1 MKFAYHP
8 TMCNPAF
15 YLELA
20 KTAEQAGFS
29 TITFPDS
36 ICYPKECD
44 STYPYN
50 DDGSRE
56 FLDGVPFLEPFSIIP
71 ALAAVTNTIEF
82 STSVYKLAPRQA
94 VTTAKFV
101 TTLGVI
107 TNNRFHFGVGVS
119 PWYEDFLATGERW
132 EKRGKRMDEQ
142 IAILKGLMN
151 GEYFSFNGEFYDIP
165 EIKLCP
171 APSAPVPILIGGH
184 SDLALKRAAKLGDGW
199 ISAGVSMDEAKTMIG
214 KINQYRDE
222 FGTLSHPSYQFQI
235 MSEAG
240 YSADGVK
247 QLEELGV
254 TEVIIAFRNAYEGGA
269 DNRTLEGMQAEI
281 HWFADEVIQ
290 KVNNGV

>member
-71 ALAAVTNTIEF
+71 ALAAVTNTLEF

-101 TTLGVI
+101 TSLGVI

-151 GEYFSFNGEFYDIP
+151 GDYFSFKGEFYDIP

-171 APSAPVPILIGGH
+171 APTVPVPILIGGH

-199 ISAGVSMDEAKTMIG
+199 ISAGVTIDEAKTMIG

-222 FGTLSHPSYQFQI
+222 FGTRSHPNYQFQI

-247 QLEELGV
+247 KLQEFGV
-254 TEVIIAFRNAYEGGA
+254 TEVIIAFRNAYEGGE
-269 DNRTLEGMQAEI
+269 DNRTLETMQAEI
-281 HWFADEVIQ
+281 NWFAEEVIN
-290 KVNNGV
+290 KIK